1 MTQRLLIVYNA
12 NAGLVAGALDTLHKI
27 VSPATYPCALCG
39 ITYGL
44 TGMRAEWRAFLAELG
59 LETVFHHR
67 PDFRA
72 AWPQAANWSL
82 PLVALERDG
91 VLTQLVAAADFAGA
105 NDLPALQSLLA
116 ARLLSANQG

>member
-1 MTQRLLIVYNA
+1 VKPRLLIVYNA
-12 NAGLVAGALDTLHKI
+12 NAGLVAGLADTLHKL

-44 TGMRAEWRAFLAELG
+44 TGMRAEWRAFLAGLG

-72 AWPQAANWSL
+72 AWPQAAAWPL
-82 PLVALERDG
+82 PLIALAHAGE
-91 VLTQLVAAADFAGA
+91 LTELVAAGDFARA
-105 NDLPALQSLLA
+105 STLPQLQALLA
-116 ARLLSANQG
+116 QRLAALG